1 MKSGQIVR
9 FKAGSRASELVAIPR
24 EAQGKVVCA
33 YRILGNRAI
42 KTERV
47 DVDFKPYGM
56 LWAQPV
62 DAFEPLDEPVAAR
75 A

>member
-9 FKAGSRASELVAIPR
+9 FKAGSRASELVSIPR
-24 EAQGKVVCA
+24 EAHGKVVCS
-33 YRILGNRAI
+33 YRILANRAVRS
-42 KTERV
+42 ERV

-75 A
+75 G